1 MYVQNNPHKIHQNRS
16 LSFTENQSKFNN
28 NQLNQFIKEQLFEL
42 KRKRKL
48 PSLIQQESDY
58 LMDEINKIN
67 NIYKI
72 PIIKTQHAIPKISQ
86 LQNSKQNSVNKLKPS
101 IILSENRPY
110 RLRTYLK
117 QTQPIIKINNIII
130 KNEDPCQY

>member
-16 LSFTENQSKFNN
+16 LSFTQNHSKINN
-28 NQLNQFIKEQLFEL
+28 HQLNQFIKEQLVEL
-42 KRKRKL
+42 KRKRNL

-72 PIIKTQHAIPKISQ
+72 PNLKTKVVIPKIIL
-86 LQNSKQNSVNKLKPS
+86 LQNSKQFSVTKLKPS
-101 IILSENRPY
+101 TILSENRTY
-110 RLRTYLK
+110 RVRTHSK
-117 QTQPIIKINNIII
+117 PIIKINNVII
-130 KNEDPCQY
+130 KNENPCQS